1 MASPGWCLAELPPS
15 FTKLEDNLSG
25 VKTLFKA
32 KLGENVDYDNEKE
45 SEQEVQKDGITCW
58 CLAEL
63 PRRSRGLRI
72 TSPT

>member
-1 MASPGWCLAELPPS
+1 MASLGWCLAELPPS

-45 SEQEVQKDGITCW
+45 SE
-58 CLAEL
+58 
-63 PRRSRGLRI
+63 LRW
-72 TSPT
+72 